1 MERRDFLRAAGPVA
15 VAGLAGCLG
24 GGSADTD
31 YDVGMSAKAYR
42 PVRIAVEPGTT
53 VRWLNTSK
61 QGHSVT
67 AYEDEIPDEADYFAS
82 GGFDTEQAAR
92 DNWGSSSGGT
102 MYEGDDFTHT
112 FEELGEYPYFCIPH
126 ERAGMVGT
134 VFVTENPEASTNSE

>member
-1 MERRDFLRAAGPVA
+1 MERRAFLRAVGPA
-15 VAGLAGCLG
+15 AAAGLAGCIG
-24 GGSADTD
+24 GGTAEGD
-31 YDVGMSAKAYR
+31 YDVGMSAKAFR

-67 AYEDEIPDEADYFAS
+67 AYGEQIPDDADYFAS

-102 MYEGDDFTHT
+102 LYEGDEFTHT
-112 FEELGEYPYFCIPH
+112 FDVLGEYPYFCIPH

-134 VFVTENPEASTNSE
+134 VVVTENPETATSGE